1 MNSFQQITARAQAD
15 ANRTGEPVAILNLN
29 QFSPLYVMRYPSTEV
44 RASKRLVAIIEPQQQ
59 A

>member
-1 MNSFQQITARAQAD
+1 MNDLHKITARAQAD

-44 RASKRLVAIIEPQQQ
+44 RMSKRLVKIVEPQQ